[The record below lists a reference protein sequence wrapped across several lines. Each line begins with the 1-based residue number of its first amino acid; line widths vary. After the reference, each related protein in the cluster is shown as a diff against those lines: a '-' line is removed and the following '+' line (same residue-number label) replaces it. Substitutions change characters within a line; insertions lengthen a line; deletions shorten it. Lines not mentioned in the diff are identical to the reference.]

1 MTRKMIGRKIRNMR
15 KAAKINQQQMAEMLD
30 IGVKTVVN
38 VEKGRNNVL
47 YGTIKAMLDVF
58 GMTMTIVPKSEA
70 QLNAEMF
77 GDDEF
82 DDEKLTELEPGI
94 LDNLE
99 EDEPKNLDE
108 NESKN

>member
-1 MTRKMIGRKIRNMR
+1 MTRKMIGQKIYKMR
-15 KAAKINQQQMAEMLD
+15 KAAKITQQEMAEKLD

-70 QLNAEMF
+70 QLSAEMF

-82 DDEKLTELEPGI
+82 NDDSEEIIE
-94 LDNLE
+94 NLE
-99 EDEPKNLDE
+99 DEQKSE
-108 NESKN
+108 N